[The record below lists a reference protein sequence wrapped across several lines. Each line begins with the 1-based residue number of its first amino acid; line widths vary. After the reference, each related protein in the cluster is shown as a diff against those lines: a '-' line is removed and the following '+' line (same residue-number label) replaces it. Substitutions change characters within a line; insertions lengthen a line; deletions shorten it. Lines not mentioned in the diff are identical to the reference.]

1 MPSGKHDASA
11 RLPVPGPVRAAEA
24 ATRRS
29 DRPDEAVSLE
39 MRDDVAWEQDG
50 TATDML
56 SAKHHREPRLPGS
69 PGVATGCS
77 GVPT

>member
-1 MPSGKHDASA
+1 MPSGKHVASA

-39 MRDDVAWEQDG
+39 MHDDVAWEQDG

-56 SAKHHREPRLPGS
+56 SAKHHRSRGCQARQAS
-69 PGVATGCS
+69 PPDV